1 MARLEIPSIVV
12 HNGNRSQSRPV
23 SPTGPSSAEMPALPT
38 AKNALVSGDSSYST
52 AGDQD
57 MIDSNVNVTIENL
70 SSGNTINR
78 PTSLPVPSC
87 QASPPDKIDSESNNF
102 RNRTNTKVKL
112 LVRSHAM
119 RESTSPP
126 REPHNGATSPRSP
139 QQTDAVDKKFGNGGG
154 GNGNGG
160 LSPNNLNSK
169 LNNNESIYNNNSNL
183 SAAQSPK
190 QTRNTATS
198 PTCRTPSR
206 NGQSSPLQTTPKSA
220 STSPTNNR
228 DNNNKNDNGQRSKA
242 TSPLV
247 ITSSKCNNCVKN
259 NHNNDKPGL
268 LQTPPS
274 PSKSTGIQYSPKSHG
289 QSNNYNNNNNNNNNN
304 GHNNC
309 QQQSRNDNNN
319 RRTFGICNNQ
329 CSNQCSSNTLSVG
342 SRTRHKLRHQ
352 NSSSQG
358 SGSLDSVSPCLS
370 RDNSTELYTDST
382 GIDLEQFI
390 AVTINRNQKDRS
402 VLLKIER
409 ELIEFAKDHHKSCH
423 KFPNMSSYNRMLVH
437 RVAAY
442 FGMEHNVDQS
452 GLSVIVTRTKNMRIP
467 DTRFKE
473 HIRDDLILTEEP
485 RRSILKRDSSSFED
499 GYNFKSPDR
508 LSGDYCRRSKS
519 FEEREEEYEKVRR
532 RIFKDSSGESSEVV
546 SWPYWSS
553 SESSDVSARYRL
565 LHPGDH
571 SSGRHARLSKGESC
585 DGREAF
591 RGVLRP
597 SVSKSFSFG
606 GYTRGMLSRGDSV
619 TSTRS
624 AGPRLTKQD
633 SGASMCSRLSPSS
646 SGYKS
651 QSQRSDTT
659 ISPSPSPSP
668 IPAIPC
674 SHVQSSQNNNVSI
687 DTQSN
692 DTVIWAVTNISS
704 VPLGSV
710 IMNPRTNQP
719 YTNSDGTIYRFD
731 PDNLPKVFNDIE
743 EIRESPS
750 SETPD
755 KFPELPE
762 SPKHNVPVNKYSS
775 KKQKNSTKPSSPSSV
790 CNNNGATNNR
800 LTSTATSPTLP
811 YSASPPPQPPPPQ
824 PVHVQ
829 DSSQSIKSPIE
840 SQPPCTHGSLNPQY
854 QNYPQNNTE
863 LNYNPPVFTNAQP
876 QNMIQRPPDLA
887 INQQQ
892 QQQQQQP
899 PPPPPPPPPPDMVFG
914 QNNVYGNYPMMMQT
928 SVHPQSEV
936 TDLSGYF
943 MGMNVYEQPRA
954 GSEGSQTT
962 PTFPAPPPPPPPPL
976 PPPNGHNA
984 PNNQA
989 MPPGYWQP
997 PTAQHPHQQH
1007 THHPPNQIPPQQM
1020 YFVPPSNSTLAVSQP
1035 SNDRSTIQH
1044 QRFPSNYTYNPQNM
1058 TPSNTA
1064 PNYQVNGYPISYNS
1078 MPTVPPSP
1086 TDYSYQNP
1094 LPMMPTYYP
1103 AGQPGMQPPVMW
1115 RVPTP
1120 PSTPTSNQMPGIP
1133 VMYVNSGTYPPPPTM
1148 VTAGSYSHQLSGTNP
1163 APPGA
1168 VYMTPSLLP
1177 NIVFRQNVP
1186 MMTSG
1191 IRASTPSGSQRTSR
1205 SPTPGHEFPNSS
1217 TNGPTVN
1224 GVSVGVGG
1232 VDNRNVQ
1239 AQSRYPLPMYQGLH
1253 IVPGDIRLMHPGM
1266 GNNSRLQYAPGPSP
1280 PVLQGCPR
1288 PFRPPSYSS
1297 NNSGCPTPNSFDG
1310 RNQKIRKQRSKVTTL
1325 PSTNVRS
1332 NVYQVP
1338 SMPPSNPPKD
1348 IREGTVK
1355 VTINR

>member
-12 HNGNRSQSRPV
+12 HKGNRSQSRPV
-23 SPTGPSSAEMPALPT
+23 SPTGPSSAGMPALPT
-38 AKNALVSGDSSYST
+38 GKNVLVSGGTAYST
-52 AGDQD
+52 LGDQE
-57 MIDSNVNVTIENL
+57 MIDSDVNVTIENL
-70 SSGNTINR
+70 SSGNTVTC

-87 QASPPDKIDSESNNF
+87 QPSPPDKIDSESNNY
-102 RNRTNTKVKL
+102 RNRANTKVKL

-126 REPHNGATSPRSP
+126 REPHNGAASPRSP
-139 QQTDAVDKKFGNGGG
+139 QQSDPVDKKLGNGS
-154 GNGNGG
+154 NGG
-160 LSPNNLNSK
+160 LSHNNSNSK
-169 LNNNESIYNNNSNL
+169 LNNDSIYNNSNNL

-206 NGQSSPLQTTPKSA
+206 NGQSSPLQTPKSA

-247 ITSSKCNNCVKN
+247 VTSSSKCNNCVKN

-274 PSKSTGIQYSPKSHG
+274 PSKSTGVQYSPKNHG
-289 QSNNYNNNNNNNNNN
+289 HTNNYSN
-304 GHNNC
+304 NNC
-309 QQQSRNDNNN
+309 QQQSRNDN
-319 RRTFGICNNQ
+319 RRSLSVCNNQ
-329 CSNQCSSNTLSVG
+329 CSNQCSSNTLTVG

-358 SGSLDSVSPCLS
+358 SGSLDSVSPSLS

-409 ELIEFAKDHHKSCH
+409 ELIEFAKDHHKVCH

-553 SESSDVSARYRL
+553 SESSDASARYRL

-571 SSGRHARLSKGESC
+571 SGRHARLSKGESC

-591 RGVLRP
+591 RGVSRP

-624 AGPRLTKQD
+624 AGARLTKQD

-651 QSQRSDTT
+651 QSQRSDIT

-668 IPAIPC
+668 IPANPC
-674 SHVQSSQNNNVSI
+674 SHVQSSQNNNNASI

-692 DTVIWAVTNISS
+692 ETVIWAVTNISS

-719 YTNSDGTIYRFD
+719 YTNSDGTLYRFD
-731 PDNLPKVFNDIE
+731 PDNPPKIFSDIE
-743 EIRESPS
+743 EIRESLS

-762 SPKHNVPVNKYSS
+762 SPRHNVPVNKYSS
-775 KKQKNSTKPSSPSSV
+775 KKHKNSIKSLPPSSIS
-790 CNNNGATNNR
+790 NNNGAVNNR
-800 LTSTATSPTLP
+800 VTSTATSPTLP
-811 YSASPPPQPPPPQ
+811 YSASPPPAVPESIQ
-824 PVHVQ
+824 VQ
-829 DSSQSIKSPIE
+829 DFTQPIKSPVE

-854 QNYPQNNTE
+854 QNYPANNTE

-876 QNMIQRPPDLA
+876 QNIIQRPPDLA

-892 QQQQQQP
+892 QQQ

-928 SVHPQSEV
+928 TVHPQSEV

-943 MGMNVYEQPRA
+943 MGMNVYEQSRA
-954 GSEGSQTT
+954 GSEASQTT

-989 MPPGYWQP
+989 MPPYWQP
-997 PTAQHPHQQH
+997 PAQGQHPQQH
-1007 THHPPNQIPPQQM
+1007 SHPPNQIAPQQM
-1020 YFVPPSNSTLAVSQP
+1020 YFVPPSGSTLAVSQP

-1044 QRFPSNYTYNPQNM
+1044 QRFPSNYTYNPQTM
-1058 TPSNTA
+1058 TPPNTG
-1064 PNYQVNGYPISYNS
+1064 PNYPVNGYPISYNS
-1078 MPTVPPSP
+1078 MPAVTPSP
-1086 TDYSYQNP
+1086 SDYSYQNP
-1094 LPMMPTYYP
+1094 LSMMPAYYS
-1103 AGQPGMQPPVMW
+1103 GQPGMQPPMMW

-1120 PSTPTSNQMPGIP
+1120 PTTPTSNQMPGIP
-1133 VMYVNSGTYPPPPTM
+1133 VMYVNSGTYPPPTM
-1148 VTAGSYSHQLSGTNP
+1148 VTAGSYGHQLSGTAP

-1177 NIVFRQNVP
+1177 NLPNLVFRQNVP

-1205 SPTPGHEFPNSS
+1205 SPTPGHEYPTNSP
-1217 TNGPTVN
+1217 NGPTVN
-1224 GVSVGVGG
+1224 GVAGI
-1232 VDNRNVQ
+1232 DNRNAQ

-1266 GNNSRLQYAPGPSP
+1266 ANNPRLQYAPGPSP
-1280 PVLQGCPR
+1280 PVIQGCPR

-1297 NNSGCPTPNSFDG
+1297 NSGCPTPNSFDG

-1325 PSTNVRS
+1325 LSNVRS
-1332 NVYQVP
+1332 NVYQVS
-1338 SMPPSNPPKD
+1338 SMPPNPPKD
-1348 IREGTVK
+1348 TQGTVK
-1355 VTINR
+1355 VTINH